1 MNTASTTSPVESL
14 PAGPSRRALR
24 ADAHIL
30 VVGDAMLDRYHEG
43 ATTRISPEAPVPVL
57 SVTETYDRPGGSAN
71 VALNI
76 AMLGLRV
83 TLLAFAGDDPESDAL
98 QRMLEQAGVTCHF
111 RRAAGSR
118 TIVKLRAISMHQQ
131 ILRIDFEDG
140 FDAQDRDGLIAEYR
154 GLLGAAD
161 LVVFSDYA
169 KGTLAGVA
177 EMIGAAR
184 AAGVP
189 TVVDPKGAD
198 FERYRGATV
207 LTPNEA
213 EFRAAAPDAAAE
225 LGSAAQALRTG
236 LDVANLLVTR
246 GDKGL
251 VLFRAAA
258 PPLALPAEARDVFDV
273 TGAGDTVVATLAGA
287 LASGWPVDEATA
299 LANRAAGIVVGRH
312 GTASVTAS
320 ELAQVELGV
329 GNAAAVLRDVNV
341 ARMRGERIV
350 MTNGCFDILHAGHVH
365 YLAQARAR
373 GDRLLVAVNSD
384 ASVARL
390 KGAGRPFNPLAQR
403 LEVLG
408 ALRSVDWLMVFGDE
422 EGPGEEDLPLR
433 LIRAVRPDVLV
444 KGADYTV
451 ETIVG
456 ADEVLAWG
464 GSVET
469 IPLVQGV
476 STTILAAKQGLAGER
491 ERGA

>member
-1 MNTASTTSPVESL
+1 MNIAFESMSG
-14 PAGPSRRALR
+14 AAAVGPGRRTLR
-24 ADAHIL
+24 SDAHIL

-43 ATTRISPEAPVPVL
+43 ATSRISPEAPVPVL
-57 SVTETYDRPGGSAN
+57 SVAQTYDRPGGSAN

-83 TLLAFAGDDPESDAL
+83 TLLAFVGDDPESYAL
-98 QRMLEQAGVTCHF
+98 QAMLEQAGVTCRF
-111 RRAAGSR
+111 RRAPGSR
-118 TIVKLRAISMHQQ
+118 TIVKMRAISMHQQ

-140 FDAQDRDGLIAEYR
+140 FDAADHDGLIADYR
-154 GLLGAAD
+154 ALLDDAA
-161 LVVFSDYA
+161 LVVCSDYA
-169 KGTLAGVA
+169 KGTLDGVA
-177 EMIGAAR
+177 ALIGAAR
-184 AAGVP
+184 QAGVP

-213 EFRAAAPDAAAE
+213 EFRAASPGTVELEPAAE
-225 LGSAAQALRTG
+225 ALRAG
-236 LDVANLLVTR
+236 LEIGNLLVTR
-246 GDKGL
+246 GDKGMI
-251 VLFRAAA
+251 LFRDGAL
-258 PPLALPAEARDVFDV
+258 PVALPAEARDVFDV
-273 TGAGDTVVATLAGA
+273 TGAGDTVVATLASA
-287 LASGWPVDEATA
+287 LVSGWPPEEAVA
-299 LANRAAGIVVGRH
+299 LANCAAGIVVGRR
-312 GTASVTAS
+312 GTASVTAA

-329 GNAAAVLRDVNV
+329 DNAAAVLRDVSV
-341 ARMRGERIV
+341 SRMRGERIV
-350 MTNGCFDILHAGHVH
+350 MTNGCFDILHAGHVS

-384 ASVARL
+384 GSVARL
-390 KGAGRPFNPLAQR
+390 KGATRPYNSLAQR

-408 ALRSVDWLMVFGDE
+408 ALRSVDWLMVFGDDE
-422 EGPGEEDLPLR
+422 APGEEDLPLR

-469 IPLVQGV
+469 IPLVRGV
-476 STTILAAKQGLAGER
+476 STTILAAKQGLIGKQET
-491 ERGA
+491 GA